1 MKQKLNNKNYLNIY
15 RTKFFIVK
23 QDICIQINSIDDNI
37 LFSKDTFIKRNKKR
51 DKNYEKQFKDKTN
64 LDGKRFHVS
73 ASIRTYIY

>member
-1 MKQKLNNKNYLNIY
+1 MKQKLNNENWFNIY

-23 QDICIQINSIDDNI
+23 QELCIQTNSIDDNI

-51 DKNYEKQFKDKTN
+51 DKNYERQFKNKIN
-64 LDGKRFHVS
+64 INGKRLRVS